1 MNVQWLPHITPLT
14 QRGISYSRR
23 LLPVWHIVLG
33 NTYELKQDNDD
44 EDCGI
49 VVCGLKKDE
58 SIFDN
63 ERGSKDIS
71 LTKNDS

>member
-1 MNVQWLPHITPLT
+1 M
-14 QRGISYSRR
+14 
-23 LLPVWHIVLG
+23 WHIVLG
-33 NTYELKQDNDD
+33 NTYALKQDNDD

-71 LTKNDS
+71 LTKNDT